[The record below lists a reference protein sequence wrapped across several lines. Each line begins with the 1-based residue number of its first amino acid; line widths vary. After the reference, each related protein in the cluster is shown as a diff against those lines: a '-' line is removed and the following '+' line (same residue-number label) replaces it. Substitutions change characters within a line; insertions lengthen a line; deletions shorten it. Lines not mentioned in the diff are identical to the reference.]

1 MVGENGVALGEGKDN
16 WRLLQNDANL
26 LLNKKKNKA
35 QFLELNSICLL
46 YEPIEMLKLNLE
58 LKAGRSLLNHPS
70 VGKSVS
76 SWKRLP
82 V

>member
-46 YEPIEMLKLNLE
+46 YEPIEILKLNLE
-58 LKAGRSLLNHPS
+58 LWQKMCKNAS
-70 VGKSVS
+70 VAKSVS
-76 SWKRLP
+76 FWKRLP